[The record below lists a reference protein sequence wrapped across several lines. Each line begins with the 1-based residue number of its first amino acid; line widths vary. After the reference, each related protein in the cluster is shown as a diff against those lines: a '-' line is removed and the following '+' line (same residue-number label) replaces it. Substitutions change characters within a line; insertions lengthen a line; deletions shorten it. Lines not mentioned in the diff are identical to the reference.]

1 MNKLITLTGDSGCGK
16 THLLRLLNCTCN
28 EDIVVIKK
36 YSDRDMRPGEENAI
50 EIKPGCATTEV
61 KSMDYVYTG
70 KNNKIYGFPKKDL
83 DVGFEQGKSPIVIV
97 DDEEILIRLCREYE
111 SRICP
116 IYMQRDVTDLDFIEE
131 LRNGGRTE
139 NQIRERIESRHKNQ
153 ELWRRRANFF
163 GYRYIINAPFMNDE
177 KLLEWFQ
184 LIAEENN
191 IDIEKTKTGSDI
203 RGLVSYFR
211 TLWKGRPAILSTD
224 RGSEPIIDEYK
235 EIER

>member
-16 THLLRLLNCTCN
+16 THLMRLLINFYGD
-28 EDIVVIKK
+28 DISVIKK
-36 YSDRDMRPGEENAI
+36 YSDRDLRQGEENAI
-50 EIKPGCATTEV
+50 EIKPGCATSEV

-70 KNNKIYGFPKKDL
+70 KNNKVYGFQKRDI
-83 DVGFEQGKSPIVIV
+83 DIRFQQGKSPIVIV
-97 DDEEILIRLCREYE
+97 DDEELLIRLCREYE

-131 LRNGGRTE
+131 LRKGGRTE

-153 ELWRRRANFF
+153 ALWRRRTNLF

-191 IDIEKTKTGSDI
+191 IDIDRTKTGNNI
-203 RGLVSYFR
+203 RGLVNYFR
-211 TLWKGRPAILSTD
+211 TLWKGRPAISSSD
-224 RGSEPIIDEYK
+224 RGSEPIIEECK
-235 EIER
+235 ETER